1 MPTKFDNLGDG
12 NEWEFNGEKYGS
24 NLIEY
29 YDRGRI
35 VYYGSNVE
43 VCTDGILIPG
53 TALLPK
59 GLLIFAYFMTLVYLF
74 MGISIISEIFMT
86 GIEKI
91 TSQTVTIDIKD

>member
-1 MPTKFDNLGDG
+1 MGRIGQSEDSGI
-12 NEWEFNGEKYGS
+12 WEFNGQKYQS

-29 YDRGRI
+29 YERGRI

-43 VCTDGILIPG
+43 VCTSGVLIPG

-59 GLLIFAYFMTLVYLF
+59 GLLTVAYGLVLIYLFLGIAIISELF
-74 MGISIISEIFMT
+74 MG

-91 TSQTVTIDIKD
+91 TSQTVVVE

>member
-1 MPTKFDNLGDG
+1 MGRIGQSEDSGI
-12 NEWEFNGEKYGS
+12 WEFNGQKYQS

-29 YDRGRI
+29 YERGRI

-43 VCTDGILIPG
+43 VCTSGVLIPG

-59 GLLIFAYFMTLVYLF
+59 GLLTVAYGLVLIYLFLGIAIISELF
-74 MGISIISEIFMT
+74 MG

-91 TSQTVTIDIKD
+91 TS